1 MRTTTMATIDDL
13 ASDLFID
20 REFSHSRFCSLLLT
34 VPVSLLFLALH
45 RFFRKSHGRTDGTNG
60 WRHCRV
66 RCDAVAASGETRS
79 SRRKLEARALVRG
92 TGRKTRRTRGEEY
105 CILGGLCF
113 RGERKSAYE

>member
-79 SRRKLEARALVRG
+79 SRRKLEARALG
-92 TGRKTRRTRGEEY
+92 EGNWKKNTTNTRRRILHTGWIVFPWGEK
-105 CILGGLCF
+105 
-113 RGERKSAYE
+113 ERV